1 MKRMNAKEEDMDL
14 IILIRWV
21 ERYRAEATCCAV
33 SV

>member
-1 MKRMNAKEEDMDL
+1 MKRMNAKEEDMDSFDQM
-14 IILIRWV
+14 RR